1 MVFEIRTA
9 GPEDAVGIAR
19 VWAAAMPHL
28 VKTARGI
35 EAELRNSKRRIVLIA
50 VDGSDVVGFGNVFLP
65 DPGAEAPRVRI
76 SVQVPPE
83 FRRRGIGGRLA
94 EAICTEAEKAGAAG
108 LLVVVEDSDES
119 KEFAIRR
126 GFTIGRRMSHSRADL
141 SAVPE
146 PVPAPEGL
154 RVTDLDQVP
163 PEQLWRAVK
172 AVAEGDPSG
181 LSFAPPYDEWLATD
195 WGHPDLRRDLSV
207 AVLDGDTVVSFVI
220 TTADPERR
228 VIWSNLTG
236 TIPAQRGRGLAKVVK
251 SAALTRA
258 RDAGFAQAYT
268 GNDAGNAPML
278 AVNTWLGYTVS
289 SAAWTAEKA
298 I

>member
-9 GPEDAVGIAR
+9 EPDDAVGIAR

-28 VKTARGI
+28 VRTARGI
-35 EAELRNSKRRIVLIA
+35 ENGLRNSKRRVALVA
-50 VDGSDVVGFGNVFLP
+50 VDGSDVVGYGNVFLP
-65 DPGAEAPRVRI
+65 DPGVQAPRVRI
-76 SVQVPPE
+76 SVSVPPE
-83 FRRRGIGGRLA
+83 LRRRGIGSLLSA
-94 EAICTEAEKAGAAG
+94 AICSEAERVGAAG

-141 SAVPE
+141 SAVPS

-154 RVTDLDQVP
+154 RVADFEQVS
-163 PEQLWRAVK
+163 PEQVWRAV
-172 AVAEGDPSG
+172 VGVVEGDPSG
-181 LSFAPPYDEWLATD
+181 LSFAAPYDEWLATD
-195 WGHPDLRRDLSV
+195 WADPDLRRDLSI
-207 AVLDGDTVVSFVI
+207 AVLDGDTVLSFVI

-236 TIPAQRGRGLAKVVK
+236 TIPAARGRGLAKVVK

-258 RDAGFAQAYT
+258 RDAGFVTAYT
-268 GNDAGNAPML
+268 GNDAANAPML
-278 AVNTWLGYTVS
+278 AVNTWLGYKVS

-298 I
+298 L

>member
-9 GPEDAVGIAR
+9 RPEDAVGIAR
-19 VWAAAMPHL
+19 VWATATPHL

-35 EAELRNSKRRIVLIA
+35 EAGLRNSKRRIALIA
-50 VDGSDVVGFGNVFLP
+50 ADGSDVVGYGNVFLP
-65 DPGAEAPRVRI
+65 DPGVEAPRVRI
-76 SVQVPPE
+76 SVAVPPDL
-83 FRRRGIGGRLA
+83 RKRGIGGRLA
-94 EAICTEAEKAGAAG
+94 GAICSEAEKAGAAG

-119 KEFAIRR
+119 KEFATRR

-141 SAVPE
+141 SAVPS
-146 PVPAPEGL
+146 PAPAPEGL
-154 RVTDLDQVP
+154 RVIDFDQVD
-163 PEQLWRAVK
+163 PEQVWRAVV

-195 WGHPDLRRDLSV
+195 WDNPDLRRDLSV
-207 AVLDGDTVVSFVI
+207 AVLDGEAVVSFVI

-236 TIPAQRGRGLAKVVK
+236 TIPAARGRGLAKVVK

-258 RDAGFAQAYT
+258 RDAGFVTAYT
-268 GNDAGNAPML
+268 GNDAANAPML
-278 AVNTWLGYTVS
+278 AVNTWLGYKES

-298 I
+298 L

>member
-9 GPEDAVGIAR
+9 GPEDAVGIAQ

-35 EAELRNSKRRIVLIA
+35 EAELRNSKRRVVLIA
-50 VDGSDVVGFGNVFLP
+50 VDGSEVVGYGTVFLP
-65 DPGAEAPRVRI
+65 HPDAEAPRVRI
-76 SVQVPPE
+76 SVQVPPS
-83 FRRRGIGGRLA
+83 FRRRGIGGRMA
-94 EAICTEAEKAGAAG
+94 EAICAEAEKAGSAG

-119 KEFAIRR
+119 KGFAERR

-146 PVPAPEGL
+146 PVPAPDDL
-154 RVTDLDQVP
+154 RVADLDQVE
-163 PEQLWRAVK
+163 PEQVWQAVV

-220 TTADPERR
+220 TAADPERR
-228 VIWSNLTG
+228 AIWSNLTG

-251 SAALTRA
+251 SAALARA
-258 RDAGFAQAYT
+258 RDAGFALAYT